1 MSATATPAP
10 GNVTAT
16 AKQGSVTPIG
26 RTTTGDNGGGRQPAA
41 VKAARAKAAATKA
54 APAKIVTASAMGPS
68 GYREKFGVLTDAQI
82 VGAVRASFGPSDFS
96 LTDEQIV
103 GAIGWALTVGT
114 AIERV
119 TALLT
124 AGPPQVLPKAM
135 DVSTPAAGTQPTELD
150 PALGLVVIPPVIV
163 P

>member
-1 MSATATPAP
+1 MSVTATPAASQ
-10 GNVTAT
+10 VAAT
-16 AKQGSVTPIG
+16 AKRATLTPAG

-54 APAKIVTASAMGPS
+54 APAKIVTATAMGPS
-68 GYREKFGVLTDAQI
+68 GYRENYGVLTDAQI
-82 VGAVRASFGPSDFS
+82 VDAVRASFEPGEFT

-114 AIERV
+114 AITKV

-124 AGPPQVLPKAM
+124 ALPPLAP
-135 DVSTPAAGTQPTELD
+135 GHER
-150 PALGLVVIPPVIV
+150 
-163 P
+163 

>member
-1 MSATATPAP
+1 MSVTATPAASQ
-10 GNVTAT
+10 VAAT
-16 AKQGSVTPIG
+16 AKRATLTPAG

-54 APAKIVTASAMGPS
+54 APAKIVTATAMGPS

-82 VGAVRASFGPSDFS
+82 VDAVRASFEPGEFT

-114 AIERV
+114 AITKV

-124 AGPPQVLPKAM
+124 ALPPLAP
-135 DVSTPAAGTQPTELD
+135 GHER
-150 PALGLVVIPPVIV
+150 
-163 P
+163 